1 VIDFHLETS
10 DRHYAELHDGHA
22 RSLHLRSSFLARTYA
37 AAVHAAG
44 EISVILTPNEED
56 VESLLDRMDGI
67 LLSGST
73 DLDPRCYGDETRN
86 PTTCGINAERDGFE
100 FALALMARA
109 HDLPLLGICRGIQ
122 SLNVAF
128 GGTLF
133 QDIDD

>member
-1 VIDFHLETS
+1 VIGITPNSTTDTLDHGTF
-10 DRHYAELHDGHA
+10 DRYV
-22 RSLHLRSSFLARTYA
+22 LARTYA
-37 AAVHAAG
+37 DAVHAAG
-44 EISVILTPNEED
+44 GISVILTPNEDD

-67 LLSGST
+67 LLSGGS
-73 DLDPRCYGDETRN
+73 DLDPRRYGDETRH
-86 PTTCGINAERDGFE
+86 PTTYGVNAERDGFE